1 MSKRSIFTTITPLPR
16 YITRD
21 TVIETLH
28 NHSEMIELNPLVIKH
43 QRTKPPP
50 NANADEFHCI
60 WYELT
65 DRIQY
70 LPGGIISG
78 NVSYKACFHDLP
90 RGLQTHV
97 YAPTG
102 LDIKEHW
109 SVGGNMPGEPREPV
123 ELGLPNVPR
132 EGLYLRED
140 VDMRCNFLASRF
152 VKKTLK
158 KAHAVLVD
166 RLVFKADILKEQTEA
181 LFAQRLAQQQ
191 QQQQQRSSIY
201 GSSVGSVGSPRDSY
215 LSGLGTLSP
224 GLTTPDINSTR
235 FSTPVLPRDLKGEL
249 PQNLQGAVHP
259 ALLRH
264 QYPSQRSPLLAQG
277 YKYDPG
283 FQGPGIAE
291 IDSTEAQ
298 LPHAKTQAG
307 SPGYPIQGRT
317 GDNALGGKINHGDPS
332 PVELE

>member
-28 NHSEMIELNPLVIKH
+28 SHSEMIELNPLVINH

-50 NANADEFHCI
+50 HASADEFHCI

-70 LPGGIISG
+70 LPGGIVSG

-140 VDMRCNFLASRF
+140 VDMRCNFLASSF

-181 LFAQRLAQQQ
+181 MFAQRLA
-191 QQQQQRSSIY
+191 QQQQRSSIY
-201 GSSVGSVGSPRDSY
+201 GSSVGPIGSPRDSY
-215 LSGLGTLSP
+215 LPGLGTLSP
-224 GLTTPDINSTR
+224 GLTTPDINSTS
-235 FSTPVLPRDLKGEL
+235 FSTSVSPHDLKGEL
-249 PQNLQGAVHP
+249 PQNLQAAVHP
-259 ALLRH
+259 ALLRQ
-264 QYPSQRSPLLAQG
+264 QYPQQLPPLLAQG

-291 IDSTEAQ
+291 IDSTEIQ

-307 SPGYPIQGRT
+307 SHGFPAQSQT
-317 GDNALGGKINHGDPS
+317 GDNGLAGNVNRGNLY